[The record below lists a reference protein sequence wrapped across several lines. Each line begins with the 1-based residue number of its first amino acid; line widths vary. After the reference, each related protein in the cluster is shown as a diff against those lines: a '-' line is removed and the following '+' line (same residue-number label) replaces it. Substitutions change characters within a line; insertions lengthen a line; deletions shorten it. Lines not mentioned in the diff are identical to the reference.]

1 MDKAKAAVSGL
12 LSKSGNHDT
21 EVHERV
27 APAVEHK
34 TINPHQREERQI
46 ATDREVHQDHYHTT
60 AQPVQDR
67 EVLPEQHHANIVP
80 VEHRTH
86 DNRDSRGTEEFLAQT
101 KSQFKNEQARTDT
114 KHSATEMPSVTGE
127 HTHHHIHET
136 IQPVIQKET
145 IEPHV
150 VHTTVPIHEVHH
162 EKAQHHSA
170 SALPAVSI
178 DEFKK
183 GGGSL
188 TGREDRVDHFQGTPK
203 NLESSLGGHHSGS
216 GLTSSH
222 STTGTGS
229 GLTGSHGTTGTGSG
243 FTGSHGTQNT
253 ASNLTGSHNTAGHKG
268 NLIDDNHS
276 ARATG
281 TGSHSSSSS
290 NSSHKPSLVDKMNP
304 KVDADSDGKAGF
316 MK

>member
-12 LSKSGNHDT
+12 LSKAGHHDT

-46 ATDREVHQDHYHTT
+46 AVDREVHQDHYHTT
-60 AQPVQDR
+60 VQPVLDR

-80 VEHRTH
+80 IEHRTH
-86 DNRDSRGTEEFLAQT
+86 DKRDTRDTEQFLAQT
-101 KSQFKNEQARTDT
+101 KAQFKSEQVRTDT
-114 KHSATEMPSVTGE
+114 KHTATELPSVAGE

-136 IQPVIQKET
+136 IQPVIQKEV

-162 EKAQHHSA
+162 KQAQHHSA
-170 SALPAVSI
+170 TALPAVSI

-183 GGGSL
+183 GGGAL
-188 TGREDRVDHFQGTPK
+188 TGREERVDHFQGTPK

-216 GLTSSH
+216 GLT
-222 STTGTGS
+222 
-229 GLTGSHGTTGTGSG
+229 GSHGTTGIGSG
-243 FTGSHGTQNT
+243 LTGSHGTQNT
-253 ASNLTGSHNTAGHKG
+253 ASHLPSTHNTATGTKG
-268 NLIDDNHS
+268 GLIDDDHS
-276 ARATG
+276 ARTTG
-281 TGSHSSSSS
+281 AGVGSSHSSTSSS
-290 NSSHKPSLVDKMNP
+290 NSSTKHKPSLMDKLNP
-304 KVDADSDGKAGF
+304 KVDANGDGKAGF